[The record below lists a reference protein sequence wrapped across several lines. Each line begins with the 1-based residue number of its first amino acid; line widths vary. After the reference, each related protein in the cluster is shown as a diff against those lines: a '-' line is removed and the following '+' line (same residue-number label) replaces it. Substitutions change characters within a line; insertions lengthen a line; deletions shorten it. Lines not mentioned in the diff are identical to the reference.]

1 MYYRSRR
8 IYPSE
13 DFEERRMTGMRLLIV
28 NDEDYTADAMC
39 RLIPWAQYG
48 VDQVSAV
55 YGAESAR
62 EVIRSGNVDI
72 ILCDIEMP
80 GESGLSL
87 LEWIRTEQ
95 YDIECVFLTCHASF
109 VYAKEAIRLD
119 CQDYVVMPAKY
130 EEIGASVEKVV
141 RRIQEKKEAK
151 RYEEYGKNLYQE
163 KVKKEIDDSADK
175 RTSDDVISEM
185 ISFIRDNLGNPELSV
200 NMLSA
205 KLYLHPVY
213 MNRMFKKNK
222 GITVSQYINGER
234 MRLAKE
240 LLDSQKISA
249 TAVAEKVGYTNY
261 SSFHIA
267 YKKYYGYTPSGKEV

>member
-1 MYYRSRR
+1 
-8 IYPSE
+8 
-13 DFEERRMTGMRLLIV
+13 MRLLIV

-39 RLIPWAQYG
+39 KYIDWKRLEI
-48 VDQVSAV
+48 DQVSAV
-55 YGAESAR
+55 YGAESAK
-62 EVIRSGNVDI
+62 EVIKKEKVDI

-80 GESGLSL
+80 GESGLNL
-87 LEWIRTEQ
+87 LEWIRTEK
-95 YDIECVFLTCHASF
+95 YDIECIFLTCHASF
-109 VYAKEAIRLD
+109 AYAKEAIRLN

-130 EEIGASVEKVV
+130 EVIEESVKKVV
-141 RRIQEKKEAK
+141 DRINEKSLAK
-151 RYEEYGKNLYQE
+151 RYEEYGKNIYQE
-163 KVKKEIDDSADK
+163 SIRKEIHNASDK
-175 RTSDDVISEM
+175 RTVDDTISEM
-185 ISFIRDNLGNPELSV
+185 ISFIRKNLSNPELSV
-200 NMLSA
+200 NMLSS

-240 LLDSQKISA
+240 LLDSQKVSA

-267 YKKYYGYTPSGKEV
+267 YKKFYGSTPSGKQV

>member
-1 MYYRSRR
+1 
-8 IYPSE
+8 
-13 DFEERRMTGMRLLIV
+13 MRLLIV

-261 SSFHIA
+261 SSFYIA
-267 YKKYYGYTPSGKEV
+267 YKKYYGYTHSGKEV

>member
-1 MYYRSRR
+1 
-8 IYPSE
+8 
-13 DFEERRMTGMRLLIV
+13 
-28 NDEDYTADAMC
+28 
-39 RLIPWAQYG
+39 
-48 VDQVSAV
+48 
-55 YGAESAR
+55 
-62 EVIRSGNVDI
+62 
-72 ILCDIEMP
+72 
-80 GESGLSL
+80 
-87 LEWIRTEQ
+87 
-95 YDIECVFLTCHASF
+95 
-109 VYAKEAIRLD
+109 
-119 CQDYVVMPAKY
+119 MPAKY